1 MPTLSVVIITFNEE
15 LNILRC
21 LQSVEGVADEI
32 IVVDSGSTDHTIDIC
47 KSRNVKVMYQEFLG
61 YIEQKNFAMDQASSE
76 WVLSLDADEALSPKL
91 KSSIQQA
98 LANPSASGY
107 LMNRLTNFCGHWVK
121 HSGWYPDRKLRLYQ
135 NGKGTWGGVNP
146 HDHFDLFEGKP
157 ASLQGDLL
165 HYSYNT
171 ISDHIKQIDRFSTIG
186 AKAMYEKG
194 MSSSIAKIIYKPIA
208 RFLKNYIVWSGFRDG
223 LTGFIIAKNSAHAV
237 FLKYLRLY
245 YLQKG
250 KTI

>member
-15 LNILRC
+15 NNILRC
-21 LQSVEGVADEI
+21 LQSVEGIADEI
-32 IVVDSGSTDHTIDIC
+32 VVVDSGSTDHTLEIC
-47 KSRNVKVMYQEFLG
+47 KGRNVKVIHQDFLG
-61 YIEQKNFAMDQASSE
+61 YIEQKNFATDQASSE
-76 WVLSLDADEALSPKL
+76 WILSLDADEALSTEL
-91 KSSIQQA
+91 KASIQQA
-98 LANPSASGY
+98 LSNPTASGY

-121 HSGWYPDRKLRLYQ
+121 HCGWYPDRKLRLYLK
-135 NGKGTWGGVNP
+135 GKGKWDGVNP

-157 ASLQGDLL
+157 ASLYGDIL

-171 ISDHIKQIDRFSTIG
+171 ISDHINQIDRFSTIG
-186 AKAMYEKG
+186 ATAMYEKG

-223 LTGFIIAKNSAHAV
+223 LTGYIIAKNSAHAV

>member
-1 MPTLSVVIITFNEE
+1 M
-15 LNILRC
+15 
-21 LQSVEGVADEI
+21 AAEI
-32 IVVDSGSTDHTIDIC
+32 IVVDSGSKDHTLEIC
-47 KSRNVKVMYQEFLG
+47 KSRNVKVIHQEFLG
-61 YIEQKNFAMDQASSE
+61 YIEQKNFATDHAASE
-76 WVLSLDADEALSPKL
+76 WILSLDADEALSPEL
-91 KSSIQQA
+91 RASIQHA
-98 LANPSASGY
+98 LSNPTATGY

-135 NGKGTWGGVNP
+135 KGKGKWGGTNP

-157 ASLQGDLL
+157 ALLQGDLL

-171 ISDHIKQIDRFSTIG
+171 ISDHMKQIDRFSTIG

-194 MSSSIAKIIYKPIA
+194 IKSSIAKMIYKPIA

-237 FLKYLRLY
+237 FLKYVRLY

-250 KTI
+250 RTI